1 MGNARSAST
10 GEESRQSLH
19 SVAFACASESG
30 SPIVTT
36 IHPEVGRV

>member
-1 MGNARSAST
+1 MGNARSAPM
-10 GEESRQSLH
+10 GEETRQSLP

-30 SPIVTT
+30 SPIVTA